1 MERWRRLLRH
11 DWSLRAMALI
21 IALVLWVLAAG
32 QPFSAPSVFPSFA
45 ESGDAGSTGGSG
57 GAIEQQSFP
66 VYVALLSTA
75 GERVQVGAVQPA
87 QIQATG
93 AVTDL
98 QQIDM
103 LVARWRPAAGE
114 TSADVAVVPL
124 DRHGRIVAGI
134 RLTPAAVHVSAKVE
148 AQK

>member
-32 QPFSAPSVFPSFA
+32 QPFSSPSVFPSFA

-75 GERVQVGAVQPA
+75 GERVQLGEVQPA
-87 QIQATG
+87 KIQASG
-93 AVTDL
+93 AAADL

-103 LVARWRPAAGE
+103 LVARWRPA
-114 TSADVAVVPL
+114 
-124 DRHGRIVAGI
+124 
-134 RLTPAAVHVSAKVE
+134 
-148 AQK
+148 